1 MAAAARENTATAAR
15 RTRQECASEHS
26 PFDMLEGRVGCIDAR
41 GVSRCRARGALP
53 EAVFRGE
60 IFGAA
65 HAALFSDRPRR
76 GGPQGPSDNARMPDA
91 TDPDAIDKRL
101 TDLEVKASFS
111 EDLLDHLNALVTRQQ
126 EQIAL
131 LIREVGKLKDRAPD
145 VGGGATSD
153 LLEDRPP
160 HY

>member
-1 MAAAARENTATAAR
+1 MK
-15 RTRQECASEHS
+15 
-26 PFDMLEGRVGCIDAR
+26 FLEPR
-41 GVSRCRARGALP
+41 
-53 EAVFRGE
+53 F
-60 IFGAA
+60 
-65 HAALFSDRPRR
+65 AALFSPLAAA
-76 GGPQGPSDNARMPDA
+76 SDNAGMPDA
-91 TDPDAIDKRL
+91 HDPDATDKRL

-145 VGGGATSD
+145 SGGGATRD
-153 LLEDRPP
+153 PREDRPP